1 LNFPT
6 FDNKVFGQKPQ
17 EAQKAITCT
26 LKEKQVPAPQIP
38 HILNDQ
44 SMRLLILLALT
55 LSQVAYTQDTFS
67 IVAVD
72 SITGQVGSAGASCLD
87 NNGFP
92 GSNGAIIISDVLP
105 GRGAIHTQAQ
115 WNSSNQLKARQRMQA
130 GDSPQQ
136 IIDFIKANGNDA
148 NFNSS
153 IRQYGI
159 ADLSATGSPRSAGFT
174 GANCFD
180 YKNHITGPNYSIQ
193 GNILSGQAILDS
205 MEARFLN
212 TNGSLAEKLMA
223 ALQGANTPGAD
234 TRCLSNGTSSL
245 SAFIR
250 VANPSDTNPQ
260 NFYLNLNVPSLP
272 TGMEPI
278 DSLQK
283 LFTQWQ
289 VISSTKESAFSKKL
303 SVYPNPSRGSFHI
316 KGVEGPMQVQVYQST
331 MQLVKTIEQVNP
343 DETIDLSNQPTGVYF
358 LHCTKQDQLAV
369 LRVELVN

>member
-1 LNFPT
+1 M
-6 FDNKVFGQKPQ
+6 
-17 EAQKAITCT
+17 

-136 IIDFIKANGNDA
+136 IIDFIKVNGNDA

-180 YKNHITGPNYSIQ
+180 YKNHITGPNYAIQ

-250 VANPSDTNPQ
+250 VANPGDTNPQ

-343 DETIDLSNQPTGVYF
+343 DETIDLSNHPTGVYF
-358 LHCTKQDQLAV
+358 LHCTKQDQVAV